1 MTTTT
6 TDLVIGGM
14 TCASCATR
22 VERKLNRL
30 DGVTATVNFATEA
43 ARVSFPETLT
53 VDDLIAAVERTG
65 YTAAPP
71 APPDSAQDADAAA
84 SSRRELRL
92 RMLVSV
98 ALAAPVVLLAMVPA
112 LQFPD
117 WRWVSLAA
125 ATPVATWG
133 AWPFHRAA
141 LISARHGSAT
151 MDTLVSL
158 GVSAAY
164 LWSLY
169 ALFLAGGGTHA
180 TYLEVASGVTALILL
195 GRYLEARAKRS
206 AGAAL
211 RALLDLGAKQATVLR
226 DGREASVPAD
236 QLRVGDEFVVRPGLK
251 ISADGT
257 VIGGSSAVDTSML
270 TGEPIPAEVGPGDT
284 VTGGCVNVGGR
295 LVVRATR
302 VGADTELA
310 HLARLVTQAQA
321 GKAPVQ
327 RLADRVSA
335 IFVPAVLVIAA
346 VTLAGWLASGASP
359 AAAFTAAVA
368 VLIIA
373 CPCAM
378 GLATPTA
385 ILVGTGRGAQLGILI
400 KGPEILESTRRVDTV
415 VLDKTGTITAGRMTL
430 TDVVAAPG
438 VLETELLRVAAVVES
453 ASEHPI
459 AAAITAG
466 AIARLTAPPVPTGH
480 ARGGPQDRGYFPSNS
495 TAKYPRSSAA
505 AALSAQAASPSAVG
519 ALAPPWTPGVD
530 DVSDF
535 TAYPGLGV
543 SAVADGHAVLI
554 GKRAWLA
561 REWSL
566 AIGSEP
572 SESSEPSEPSESSES
587 SESSE
592 LTELT
597 ELADRAEENGQTA
610 VFVAW
615 DGQVRG
621 VLTVAD
627 TIKPTARAAVTRLR
641 DLGLHPVL
649 LTGDNERAARA
660 VARRVGID
668 DVIAG
673 VDPGGKLAAI
683 SALQARHRT
692 VAMVG
697 DGVNDAAA
705 LAQADLGLAMGTGT
719 DAAIEAADVTLVGGD
734 PRAVADA
741 IVLSRKTLRTIKANL
756 GWAFGYNAAA
766 IPLAASGLLNPTIA
780 AAAMAFSSLFVVTNS
795 LRLRRF
801 NPGGGRPA
809 A

>member
-1 MTTTT
+1 MTTST

-14 TCASCATR
+14 TCASCAAR

-53 VDDLIAAVERTG
+53 VGDLIAVVERTG
-65 YTAAPP
+65 YTAALP
-71 APPDSAQDADAAA
+71 APPEAGPDADAAA
-84 SSRRELRL
+84 SSRRKLRL

-98 ALAAPVVLLAMVPA
+98 ALAAPVVLLAMAPA

-117 WRWVSLAA
+117 WQWASLAA

-141 LISARHGSAT
+141 LISARHGAAT

-169 ALFLAGGGTHA
+169 ALFLAGRGTHP

-211 RALLDLGAKQATVLR
+211 RALLDLGARQATVLR
-226 DGREASVPAD
+226 DGTEFSVPAD
-236 QLRVGDEFVVRPGLK
+236 QLRVGDVFVVRPGEK

-270 TGEPIPAEVGPGDT
+270 TGEPVPSEVGPGDA

-295 LVVRATR
+295 LLVRASR
-302 VGADTELA
+302 VGSDTELA

-327 RLADRVSA
+327 RLADRISA
-335 IFVPAVLVIAA
+335 VFVPAVLVIAA
-346 VTLAGWLASGASP
+346 ATLAGWLASGASP

-430 TDVVAAPG
+430 TDVAAAPG
-438 VLETELLRVAAVVES
+438 VLETELLRLAAAVES

-466 AIARLTAPPVPTGH
+466 AIARLTADVNSAAAVPGDP
-480 ARGGPQDRGYFPSNS
+480 ARGYPEDRGYFPSNS
-495 TAKYPRSSAA
+495 NAKYPQSSAA
-505 AALSAQAASPSAVG
+505 AAAPSAVG
-519 ALAPPWTPGVD
+519 AIAPPWTPD
-530 DVSDF
+530 IHDVSEF

-543 SAVADGHAVLI
+543 CAVAGGRAVVI

-561 REWSL
+561 GEWSL
-566 AIGSEP
+566 AIEP
-572 SESSEPSEPSESSES
+572 
-587 SESSE
+587 E

-597 ELADRAEENGQTA
+597 ELAERADRAEENGQTA

-615 DGQVRG
+615 DGRVRG

-660 VARRVGID
+660 VAAQVGID

-673 VDPGGKLAAI
+673 VDPKGKLAAI
-683 SALQARHRT
+683 KRLQAQHRT

-741 IVLSRKTLRTIKANL
+741 IALSRKTLTTIKANL

-780 AAAMAFSSLFVVTNS
+780 AAAMAFSSLFVVTSS

-801 NPGGGRPA
+801 NPGRGLPA